1 MDMIVLEDFSLSD
14 LNDDTIQSYR
24 NYHSTVKPGHVWGKL
39 QKEDYLEKIGAAG
52 RIKAGDELHP
62 TAAGL
67 LMFGE
72 EYRIVRRFPDYFL
85 DYREELGST
94 IRWTNRIQS
103 SSGDWSGNLFDFF
116 FRVYNKLTIDIEKPF
131 ALDGVTRVEDTPVHK
146 AVREAL
152 VNCIVNTDFYL
163 PEGIVIL
170 KKQNKIVFQN
180 PGSIRTGKTQ
190 MLRGGISDPRNIS
203 IMKMLNLISIGER
216 AGSGVPDIYSVWANK
231 GWEEPVVEEQYA
243 PDRTIL
249 ILSFVSN
256 ENFVTYISDADY
268 VNNKADCGSDSGV
281 GDADYRT
288 NDADYGADRG
298 VGDADYRTDDA
309 DYGADRGVGDA
320 DYRTDDADYGAN
332 RGVGDADYG
341 TDDADYGADRGVGDA
356 DYEAYEADNNT
367 NHESNDANHSLDKG
381 TIEVIILSSLRENPR
396 ITQKEIAAKIG
407 VSRATIQRI
416 MKSMIDEGI
425 VVRIGTKSGYWQI
438 RE

>member
-1 MDMIVLEDFSLSD
+1 
-14 LNDDTIQSYR
+14 
-24 NYHSTVKPGHVWGKL
+24 
-39 QKEDYLEKIGAAG
+39 
-52 RIKAGDELHP
+52 
-62 TAAGL
+62 
-67 LMFGE
+67 
-72 EYRIVRRFPDYFL
+72 
-85 DYREELGST
+85 
-94 IRWTNRIQS
+94 
-103 SSGDWSGNLFDFF
+103 
-116 FRVYNKLTIDIEKPF
+116 
-131 ALDGVTRVEDTPVHK
+131 
-146 AVREAL
+146 
-152 VNCIVNTDFYL
+152 
-163 PEGIVIL
+163 
-170 KKQNKIVFQN
+170 
-180 PGSIRTGKTQ
+180 
-190 MLRGGISDPRNIS
+190 MLRGGISDPRNKS

-298 VGDADYRTDDA
+298 VGDADY
-309 DYGADRGVGDA
+309 
-320 DYRTDDADYGAN
+320 
-332 RGVGDADYG
+332 
-341 TDDADYGADRGVGDA
+341 
-356 DYEAYEADNNT
+356 EAYEADNNT

>member
-85 DYREELGST
+85 DYREELGAT

-170 KKQNKIVFQN
+170 KNRIRLFSKILVAFVLEKH
-180 PGSIRTGKTQ
+180 RCF
-190 MLRGGISDPRNIS
+190 
-203 IMKMLNLISIGER
+203 
-216 AGSGVPDIYSVWANK
+216 
-231 GWEEPVVEEQYA
+231 VVEY
-243 PDRTIL
+243 L
-249 ILSFVSN
+249 IL
-256 ENFVTYISDADY
+256 EI
-268 VNNKADCGSDSGV
+268 KA
-281 GDADYRT
+281 
-288 NDADYGADRG
+288 
-298 VGDADYRTDDA
+298 
-309 DYGADRGVGDA
+309 
-320 DYRTDDADYGAN
+320 
-332 RGVGDADYG
+332 
-341 TDDADYGADRGVGDA
+341 
-356 DYEAYEADNNT
+356 
-367 NHESNDANHSLDKG
+367 L
-381 TIEVIILSSLRENPR
+381 
-396 ITQKEIAAKIG
+396 
-407 VSRATIQRI
+407 
-416 MKSMIDEGI
+416 
-425 VVRIGTKSGYWQI
+425 
-438 RE
+438 